1 MISKQ
6 KNYYITMENKL
17 KIQIWSDIMCPYC
30 YIGKEEG
37 LAQFPHAANVE
48 IEWKSFQLDA
58 SFVASD
64 DDNMVEHLA
73 EKYRNKKTGHKK

>member
-1 MISKQ
+1 
-6 KNYYITMENKL
+6 
-17 KIQIWSDIMCPYC
+17 MCPYC
-30 YIGKEEG
+30 YIGKEELKG
-37 LAQFPHAANVE
+37 FSTVPHAANVE

-73 EKYRNKKTGHKK
+73 ENIVKIKTGHKK

>member
-1 MISKQ
+1 MISKTK
-6 KNYYITMENKL
+6 KNYITMENKL

-30 YIGKEEG
+30 YIGKRRIEG
-37 LAQFPHAANVE
+37 ALAQFPHAANVE
-48 IEWKSFQLDA
+48 IEWKVS

-73 EKYRNKKTGHKK
+73 ENIVKIKTGHKK

>member
-1 MISKQ
+1 
-6 KNYYITMENKL
+6 L
-17 KIQIWSDIMCPYC
+17 KA
-30 YIGKEEG
+30 

-73 EKYRNKKTGHKK
+73 KNIVKIKLGTRNDG

>member
-1 MISKQ
+1 VSVLLYRKK
-6 KNYYITMENKL
+6 KNRRA
-17 KIQIWSDIMCPYC
+17 
-30 YIGKEEG
+30 

-73 EKYRNKKTGHKK
+73 EKYRKDKTGRKK

>member
-1 MISKQ
+1 VSVLLYRKRRI
-6 KNYYITMENKL
+6 
-17 KIQIWSDIMCPYC
+17 
-30 YIGKEEG
+30 EG
-37 LAQFPHAANVE
+37 AAQFPHAANVE

-73 EKYRNKKTGHKK
+73 ENIVKIKLGARNDG